1 MNSTVFFDG
10 WAELAR
16 ILIVGTI
23 AYAALIVLLR
33 LGGKRT
39 LSRMNA
45 FDLIVTISLGSV
57 LAATLLSRD
66 VALAEG
72 VLALALLIGLQYA
85 VAWAEIRYGRI
96 RGLVRSEPA
105 LLVWRGKLMSAAM
118 RRERIAEDDV
128 LAAVRRSS
136 ILSLEDVHAA
146 ILETNGSVSVME
158 HPRGPARGRVTT
170 PGRLRLHI
178 SSEGE
183 S

>member
-10 WAELAR
+10 WAALAR
-16 ILIVGTI
+16 ILVVGTI
-23 AYAALIVLLR
+23 AYTALIVLLR

-57 LAATLLSRD
+57 LAATLLSPD

-85 VAWAEIRYGRI
+85 VAWTEVRYGGI
-96 RGLVRSEPA
+96 RGLIRSEPV
-105 LLVWRGKLMSAAM
+105 LLVWRGKLMAAAM
-118 RRERIAEDDV
+118 RGERIAEDDV
-128 LAAVRRSS
+128 LAAVRRTG

-146 ILETNGSVSVME
+146 ILETNGSISVIE
-158 HPRGPARGRVTT
+158 HPRRVARGRLTT

-178 SSEGE
+178 SEGE